1 MYSVKNGCGIFD
13 LEHTMIKHY
22 YNTYIFHYN
31 ASTSVVINKKKNEKI
46 TGFYNLRIR
55 GAYFLTLRDYNTY
68 IYI

>member
-31 ASTSVVINKKKNEKI
+31 ASTSVVINKKKRTNKELVFI
-46 TGFYNLRIR
+46 NCES
-55 GAYFLTLRDYNTY
+55 AELTF
-68 IYI
+68 